1 MGNRVVSLLAPVLIA
16 TSLSITGCTSLC
28 DAKYEMTQKMRTC
41 KAWHEYD
48 SECLVT
54 GDYKHGWK
62 AGYYDVITGGTGCP
76 PVVAPHKYWTAP
88 VFTQY
93 DPSRRDDW
101 YRGFQDGA
109 ACAKCEPELHYLQ
122 TFMPRQC
129 HAHPVTLSKEIHS
142 VPSVPESPA
151 EASQSVELPPAP
163 MPNTTEESA
172 PATEVKSSEQD
183 KTTPVPT
190 EKTSPTEQYNS
201 SSKLRHQR
209 PNPAGKPSLT
219 SQSTFRT
226 PAIRVRPTAN
236 EPSMLKQLVANNR
249 HSDAQ

>member
-1 MGNRVVSLLAPVLIA
+1 MGNRAVSLFAPVLIV

-28 DAKYEMTQKMRTC
+28 DAKYEMTQKIRTC
-41 KAWHEYD
+41 KAWYEYD

-76 PVVAPHKYWTAP
+76 PVVAPHKYWTPP

-129 HAHPVTLSKEIHS
+129 QTHPVTYSKEVPS
-142 VPSVPESPA
+142 VPSVPGSPEHSDKEITSPSNPMPMGIEDPPPAAETKPA
-151 EASQSVELPPAP
+151 EQNAIVPPP
-163 MPNTTEESA
+163 
-172 PATEVKSSEQD
+172 SE
-183 KTTPVPT
+183 KPT
-190 EKTSPTEQYNS
+190 PTEQYDS
-201 SSKLRHQR
+201 SSRLRHQR

-226 PAIRVRPTAN
+226 PAIRVRPAAN

-249 HSDAQ
+249 HSDVP